1 MIPLIQRY
9 RPGTDSATLPAIGRL
24 ILDPSQRKPDY
35 DATVSINTGQR
46 AALAQ
51 QIQDWQRPLEF
62 ADRAWTVI
70 RYIKSR
76 PLLVALPLG
85 LLAFRRRRLMLRWFN
100 RGWLVK
106 AILQKL
112 FIR

>member
-1 MIPLIQRY
+1 MTEHFARRRGEMIAQ
-9 RPGTDSATLPAIGRL
+9 AAE
-24 ILDPSQRKPDY
+24 
-35 DATVSINTGQR
+35 QR

-51 QIQDWQRPLEF
+51 QFQDWQRPLEF
-62 ADRAWTVI
+62 LDRAWTVI

-85 LLAFRRRRLMLRWFN
+85 LLAYRRSRRMLRWFN

>member
-1 MIPLIQRY
+1 MTKHFALRRGEMIAQ
-9 RPGTDSATLPAIGRL
+9 AAE
-24 ILDPSQRKPDY
+24 
-35 DATVSINTGQR
+35 QR

-62 ADRAWTVI
+62 LDRAWTVI

-85 LLAFRRRRLMLRWFN
+85 LLAFRRPRLMLRWFN

-106 AILQKL
+106 EILRKL